1 MKSQIQSLLIFVF
14 IFCYTTTQAL
24 TFSKKDTAIVTYP
37 ICLHFQSV
45 CCGVP
50 EEKMLKTWI
59 AGFKKKYGIKKINAI
74 QVGPLGREGE
84 YDLYFTLKG
93 LKKTTQNKFKTGIK
107 KIVPKMIEPGMVTLE
122 EDIVLNRTDLPS
134 NIVIKQIKY

>member
-1 MKSQIQSLLIFVF
+1 
-14 IFCYTTTQAL
+14 
-24 TFSKKDTAIVTYP
+24 
-37 ICLHFQSV
+37 
-45 CCGVP
+45 VP

-59 AGFKKKYGIKKINAI
+59 VGFKKKYGIKKINAI

-122 EDIVLNRTDLPS
+122 ENIVLNRTDLPS
-134 NIVIKQIKY
+134 NIIIKQIKY

>member
-1 MKSQIQSLLIFVF
+1 MKPKIQCFLIVVF
-14 IFCYTTTQAL
+14 IFCYTTIQASS
-24 TFSKKDTAIVTYP
+24 FSKKDTILVTYP

-59 AGFKKKYGIKKINAI
+59 TGFKKKYGIKKIKAI

-93 LKKTTQNKFKTGIK
+93 LKKTTLNKFKKGIK

-122 EDIVLNRTDLPS
+122 ENVILNTTELPS
-134 NIVIKQIKY
+134 TITIKQIKY